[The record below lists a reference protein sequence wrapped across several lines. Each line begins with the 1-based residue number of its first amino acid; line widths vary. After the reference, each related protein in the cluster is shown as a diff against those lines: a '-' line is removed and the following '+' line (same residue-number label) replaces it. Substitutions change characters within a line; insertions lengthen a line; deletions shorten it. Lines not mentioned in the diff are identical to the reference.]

1 MSSSS
6 HPQKQPKNGAQVA
19 ESFSKVIQCWFNFYI
34 KCFLFTKLIWDALWT
49 LMQRLAFIA
58 RPRRRCGQVI
68 NDSPCWCRGPCA
80 GQIAIRTAPLMLPG
94 RQELNC
100 VATHRVKTSVM
111 TQSCQGQ
118 CTSPLPNIHCS
129 ISCSCCYWC
138 RSCSSNSCYHFF
150 MSSFFFTSFFSPS
163 LSILLSSSPYW
174 CQRLTRMKGC
184 LFLLP

>member
-1 MSSSS
+1 
-6 HPQKQPKNGAQVA
+6 
-19 ESFSKVIQCWFNFYI
+19 
-34 KCFLFTKLIWDALWT
+34 
-49 LMQRLAFIA
+49 MQRVAFIA

-118 CTSPLPNIHCS
+118 CTSPLPNIHFY

-138 RSCSSNSCYHFF
+138 RSCSSYSCHHFSWCRRSSLLHFF
-150 MSSFFFTSFFSPS
+150 SLFIDFVIEQPIFMSTVNKDEGMSFSSTLTGINICSLKGFQRLPGNFSNTLFIQGCCFTRQPCCHNF
-163 LSILLSSSPYW
+163 ISSSSI
-174 CQRLTRMKGC
+174 RR
-184 LFLLP
+184 